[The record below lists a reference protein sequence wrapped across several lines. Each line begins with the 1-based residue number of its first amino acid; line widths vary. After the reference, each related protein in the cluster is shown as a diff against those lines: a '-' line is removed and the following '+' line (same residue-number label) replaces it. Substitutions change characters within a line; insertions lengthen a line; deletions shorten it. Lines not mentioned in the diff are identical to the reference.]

1 MVGVMGVYNFNVKKS
16 CVRFLLYFAFY
27 VKDLTV

>member
-1 MVGVMGVYNFNVKKS
+1 MCEIIDVYNFNEKKS

-27 VKDLTV
+27 VKYLTV